1 METLKIDGSFGEGG
15 GQIIRSIVTLS
26 CIRKT
31 PVQIENIRKNR
42 KIPGLRAQH
51 LTSIKLLS
59 KICNA
64 NVEGLKIGSTS
75 IKFIPHEVESCSLE
89 VNIGTAGSISLLL
102 QVIIPAVALT
112 GKKLKLSII
121 GGTDVLWSPTG
132 NYTKHVLAQAY
143 SRLGIDFSM
152 NIKKRGYYPKGGGIV
167 NIEVFPSKNIVP
179 INLLQRKTKDV
190 KLFCSFSKISKEVI
204 MNSIENTEKEIEKKG
219 FSVITDVK
227 EETAIDRGSSMLIFS
242 EDSDSII
249 GSDGLY
255 DSKKGKFSENVSND
269 FLTCELGV
277 DYHLAD
283 MLVLPAS
290 LSKDMSKFRV
300 QKISKHLE
308 TNLYVTSKITGC
320 KYGIGKLD
328 DGYEVRI
335 TGDSNTSI

>member
-15 GQIIRSIVTLS
+15 GQILRSTMALS
-26 CIRKT
+26 CITKT

-89 VNIGTAGSISLLL
+89 ENIGTAGSISLLL
-102 QVIIPAVALT
+102 QVIIPAVAIT
-112 GKKLKLSII
+112 GKKLELSII

-132 NYTKHVLAQAY
+132 NYTKHVLAEAY
-143 SRLGIDFSM
+143 SRLGIKFSM
-152 NIKKRGYYPKGGGIV
+152 NIKKRGYYPKGEGIAD
-167 NIEVFPSKNIVP
+167 IEVFPSKNIVP

-190 KLFCSFSKISKEVI
+190 KLFCSFSKISKDII
-204 MNSIENTEKEIEKKG
+204 MNSVENTEKEIEKKG

-227 EETAIDRGSSMLIFS
+227 EETAIDHGSSMLIFS
-242 EDSDSII
+242 EDADSII

-255 DSKKGKFSENVSND
+255 DSKKGRFSENISKD
-269 FLTCELGV
+269 FLSCELGV
-277 DYHLAD
+277 DNHLDD

-290 LSKDMSKFRV
+290 LSKDMSVFRV

-320 KYGIGKLD
+320 KYGIRKLD
-328 DGYEVRI
+328 GGYEVRI
-335 TGDSNTSI
+335 TGNSNTNV